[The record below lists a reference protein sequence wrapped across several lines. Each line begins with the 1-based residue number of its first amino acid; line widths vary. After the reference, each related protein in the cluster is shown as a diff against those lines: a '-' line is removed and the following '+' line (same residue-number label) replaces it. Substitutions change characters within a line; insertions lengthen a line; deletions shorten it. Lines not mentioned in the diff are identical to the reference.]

1 VATTFKAPVI
11 HSESVATT
19 EGRCPAQ
26 FAVPHWHFC
35 NSPLSVCSYNL
46 FNTRILTVLDHRNH
60 RRVPKHF
67 NPQPLDPIPP
77 TYLPVAASDMGRNDI
92 LSPREV
98 EGLISDGHIIVIWEG
113 KVLRLNGWLDKH
125 PGGRLAV
132 LHMVGRD
139 ASDEI
144 NV

>member
-1 VATTFKAPVI
+1 MSCEVCCTTLALLQLTFV
-11 HSESVATT
+11 
-19 EGRCPAQ
+19 C
-26 FAVPHWHFC
+26 
-35 NSPLSVCSYNL
+35 LSVPIIISTL
-46 FNTRILTVLDHRNH
+46 GFSPSSTTKTTGGFPNTSTT
-60 RRVPKHF
+60 
-67 NPQPLDPIPP
+67 QPLDTIPP
-77 TYLPVAASDMGRNDI
+77 TYLPIAASDMGRNDI
-92 LSPREV
+92 LSPWEV
-98 EGLISDGHIIVIWEG
+98 EGLIADGHIIVIWEG